1 MRNSILSLLLLV
13 PISACASTQAQ
24 PLSQTEPSECTLV
37 DVTTETLTGWRENAF
52 ADQQTDKGARDFA
65 SCLGHTSP
73 FLRDQIGYEGL
84 TAALRSGNV
93 SQSTRRDLLT
103 DLSAN
108 LNAKD
113 EAGFLAPFSALGLAE
128 LVRTDRIEAFLT
140 PEERSAV
147 VETAATYLAGVSDF
161 RAYSDTEGWRHGVA
175 HGADVAMQ
183 LALNPNVEAED
194 LIKLRDAITD
204 QITARSGHAFTF
216 GEPERLARPIL
227 FMANRGVISDETW
240 SDWFTALADPA
251 PLAEWAD
258 AFQSELDLAQLH
270 NLKAF
275 ARVLYVNASL
285 SERDALAPITEGAL
299 ELMRALP

>member
-1 MRNSILSLLLLV
+1 MRNSILSLLLLI
-13 PISACASTQAQ
+13 PTGACASTQAQ
-24 PLSQTEPSECTLV
+24 PLRQIEPSKCALA
-37 DVTTETLTGWRENAF
+37 DVSTETLAGWRENAF
-52 ADQQTDKGARDFA
+52 ADQLTDRGARDFA
-65 SCLGHTSP
+65 SCLGHPSP

-84 TAALRSGNV
+84 TAALRSGEV
-93 SQSTRRDLLT
+93 SQSARRDLMT

-140 PEERSAV
+140 PEERTTLV
-147 VETAATYLAGVSDF
+147 DTAATYLAGVSDF

-183 LALNPNVEAED
+183 LALNPNIEAAD
-194 LIKLRDAITD
+194 LAKLRDAITA

-227 FMANRGVISDETW
+227 FMANRGVISDEAW
-240 SDWFTALADPA
+240 SDWFKALANPA
-251 PLAEWAD
+251 PMAEWAD
-258 AFQSELDLAQLH
+258 AFQSEVDLARWH

-285 SERDALAPITEGAL
+285 SERDALEPITEGAL